1 MKYIILNV
9 SPVVKFTQFMVKSEL
24 YEDGKSSSEEYT
36 VSVADPIDLDEAK
49 KLFEYESVR
58 KQKTTVKCG
67 VSENI
72 HIERKEM
79 KKDNTAIPT
88 FEHYL
93 QNPNR

>member
-9 SPVVKFTQFMVKSEL
+9 SPIVKFTQFMVKSEL

-49 KLFEYESVR
+49 KLFESENVR
-58 KQKTTVKCG
+58 KHKTTVKCG
-67 VSENI
+67 ISENN
-72 HIERKEM
+72 HTEHKEM
-79 KKDNTAIPT
+79 KKDGNAIPT